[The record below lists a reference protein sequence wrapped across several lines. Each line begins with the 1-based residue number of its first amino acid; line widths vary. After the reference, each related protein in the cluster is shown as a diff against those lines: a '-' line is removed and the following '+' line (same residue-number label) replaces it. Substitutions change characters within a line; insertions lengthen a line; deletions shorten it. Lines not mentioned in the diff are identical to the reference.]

1 MLGVQQDSKAIL
13 LELDNSVTSWNLVVS
28 GGVLKLEPPNFQDLD
43 LASNTDCDCDTHS
56 LDLER
61 TPHKWLLASDLLPSS
76 PLNLTKPCQYA
87 VLLWR

>member
-1 MLGVQQDSKAIL
+1 MV
-13 LELDNSVTSWNLVVS
+13 SWNLVVS

-61 TPHKWLLASDLLPSS
+61 TPHKWLLASDWLTFFRYNPS
-76 PLNLTKPCQYA
+76 QA
-87 VLLWR
+87 VFPTPSHCDVKIP